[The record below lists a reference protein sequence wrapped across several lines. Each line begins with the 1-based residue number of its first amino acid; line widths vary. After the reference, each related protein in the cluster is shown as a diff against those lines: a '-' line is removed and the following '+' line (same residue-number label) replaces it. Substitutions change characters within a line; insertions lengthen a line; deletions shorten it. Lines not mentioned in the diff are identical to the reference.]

1 MSGQSISRTHDGIPI
16 YDGSPELLP
25 LFREEALQYLM
36 TYEHKKRYLV
46 GPRLAKE
53 LQGTAKLAIR
63 NMVTRDP
70 QWLSHPRGVY
80 TLLQHLE
87 DVIAKPS
94 LPEASRFV
102 MKFFYNFQRRRC
114 ESMTSWIARHA
125 EALWEASQ
133 ALRKVEKE
141 FGGKKH
147 SPGQHTQRRMSWSST
162 VGTGETHGYQG
173 PRTNTDPFDEHGR
186 LIQDDDD
193 DDDEAERDS
202 RHDDWGWYEGWET
215 WSRNS
220 GWSGHSWKTPE
231 YEPPASWDVSSDI
244 FIPEFLAGFLL
255 LHRANLDTHER
266 SQVMAAIRGE
276 FSTASVG
283 KALRELWSDDDLARR
298 DRSKMSS
305 ALMVEEE
312 GEEELEALHADLEDP
327 EIQLLDEES
336 REAYFVEQDKAEE
349 ALEAMRT
356 QKATLKEARWKQK
369 QIKLGRGYFPPK
381 PFAPR
386 PTSQNTS
393 QARGDLKCFR
403 CGGPHLAR
411 NCPNPS
417 KEARVAEQEAH
428 FAFSAE
434 EDILFGEKVRAQG
447 NPILGGEYAGHVG
460 DPAMTPQEMI
470 LKCQGI
476 IDSGATSSLG
486 SIEALEAVMNANL
499 REHGDSQI
507 TIDTR
512 ERPTFRFG
520 NGQTRECV
528 STAHVGISAG
538 DQKGEMT
545 VHVHDAPN
553 QPVLVSRK
561 ALARLGA
568 VIDFGE
574 KVAIYKKVDATR
586 VVPLR
591 EAQNGHLL
599 MPLTGDILSG
609 GHKRDTVFVSLS
621 AE

>member
-141 FGGKKH
+141 FGGKNN
-147 SPGQHTQRRMSWSST
+147 SPGQNTQRRMSWSST
-162 VGTGETHGYQG
+162 VGTGETYGQQ
-173 PRTNTDPFDEHGR
+173 RRRQNTDLFDDHGR
-186 LIQDDDD
+186 LAEGEDEE
-193 DDDEAERDS
+193 DEAERHS
-202 RHDDWGWYEGWET
+202 HNEDWGWYDGWET
-215 WSRNS
+215 WSRNT

-231 YEPPASWDVSSDI
+231 YEPPASWDISSDI

-255 LHRANLDTHER
+255 LHRANLDTNER

-283 KALRELWSDDDLARR
+283 KALRELWSDEDLARR
-298 DRSKMSS
+298 DRAKMSS
-305 ALMVEEE
+305 ALLVDEEFEEE
-312 GEEELEALHADLEDP
+312 SEALHVDMDDS
-327 EIQLLDEES
+327 EIQMLDEES
-336 REAYFVEQDKAEE
+336 KEAHFLEQSRAEE
-349 ALEAMRT
+349 ALEALRS

-381 PFAPR
+381 PFAGR
-386 PTSQNTS
+386 PSSQGA
-393 QARGDLKCFR
+393 QQPRGDIKCFR

-434 EDILFGEKVRAQG
+434 ETVLFGEHIRDTG
-447 NPILGGEYAGHVG
+447 NPILGGEYAGHIG
-460 DPAMTPQEMI
+460 DSAMTPQEMI
-470 LKCQGI
+470 SQCQGI

-499 REHGDSQI
+499 REHGKSHI
-507 TIDTR
+507 TIDTQ

-520 NGQTRECV
+520 NGQTRECI
-528 STAHVGISAG
+528 STAHLGVAAG
-538 DQKGEMT
+538 GQKGEMT

-574 KVAIYKKVDATR
+574 KVAIYKNVDATR

-609 GHKRDTVFVSLS
+609 SHKRDTAFVSLQ

>member
-141 FGGKKH
+141 FGGKNN
-147 SPGQHTQRRMSWSST
+147 SPGQNTQRRMSWSST
-162 VGTGETHGYQG
+162 VGTGETYGQQG
-173 PRTNTDPFDEHGR
+173 RRQNTDLFDEHGR
-186 LIQDDDD
+186 LAEGE
-193 DDDEAERDS
+193 DEEDETERHS
-202 RHDDWGWYEGWET
+202 HNEDWGWYDGWET
-215 WSRNS
+215 WSRNT

-231 YEPPASWDVSSDI
+231 YEPPASWDISSDI

-255 LHRANLDTHER
+255 LHRANLDTNER

-283 KALRELWSDDDLARR
+283 KALRELWSDEDLARR
-298 DRSKMSS
+298 DRAKMSS
-305 ALMVEEE
+305 ALLVDEEFEEE
-312 GEEELEALHADLEDP
+312 SEALHVDMDDS
-327 EIQLLDEES
+327 EIQMLDEES
-336 REAYFVEQDKAEE
+336 KEAYFLEQSRAEE
-349 ALEAMRT
+349 ALEALRS

-369 QIKLGRGYFPPK
+369 QIKLGRGYFPRK
-381 PFAPR
+381 PFAGR
-386 PTSQNTS
+386 PSSQGA
-393 QARGDLKCFR
+393 QQPRGDIKCFR

-434 EDILFGEKVRAQG
+434 ETVLFGEHIRDTG
-447 NPILGGEYAGHVG
+447 NPILGGVYAGHIG
-460 DPAMTPQEMI
+460 DSAMTPQEMI
-470 LKCQGI
+470 
-476 IDSGATSSLG
+476 S
-486 SIEALEAVMNANL
+486 
-499 REHGDSQI
+499 
-507 TIDTR
+507 
-512 ERPTFRFG
+512 
-520 NGQTRECV
+520 
-528 STAHVGISAG
+528 
-538 DQKGEMT
+538 
-545 VHVHDAPN
+545 
-553 QPVLVSRK
+553 
-561 ALARLGA
+561 
-568 VIDFGE
+568 
-574 KVAIYKKVDATR
+574 
-586 VVPLR
+586 
-591 EAQNGHLL
+591 
-599 MPLTGDILSG
+599 
-609 GHKRDTVFVSLS
+609 
-621 AE
+621 